1 MDEAY
6 PSEFE
11 VHFARIDAKLEQ
23 RAAEMTQELRAEL
36 AALRSDLIKWMFI
49 FWAGNVVTTAGLVLG
64 AVSLLRK

>member
-6 PSEFE
+6 RSEFE